1 MGDAQ
6 RRKKLG
12 ILPKPKVVNAF
23 KVELK
28 GEIEQSYIAARI
40 FDEYTEFA
48 VTMQFH
54 LYCQQRKL
62 YAEVAFDRAD
72 WPKYGWVGEHIAEIS
87 PLICALVVQMPSF
100 EVGQID
106 KEKLG

>member
-12 ILPKPKVVNAF
+12 IGAKPKATNALM
-23 KVELK
+23 VELK
-28 GEIEQSYIAARI
+28 GEIEQSFIPARI

-72 WPKYGWVGEHIAEIS
+72 WPKYGWVGEHITEIS
-87 PLICALVVQMPSF
+87 PLICALVVQMPNLDLAK
-100 EVGQID
+100 ID
-106 KEKLG
+106 RQKLS

>member
-12 ILPKPKVVNAF
+12 ILPQPKAVNAF

-72 WPKYGWVGEHIAEIS
+72 WDKYGWVGEHISEIS
-87 PLICALVVQMPSF
+87 PLICSLVVQMPSLDLTK
-100 EVGQID
+100 ID